1 MGPSHIVSIF
11 TSARCRFL
19 AARSCVVQEPWN
31 RAIICPDGDTVH
43 RNNPS
48 VARSIMYNTYLS
60 VAKEAAISAADG
72 QRSRFGEVSDFE
84 YKQGDEI
91 VTEADFESES
101 VIKSVIHDRF
111 PEHEIISEESNPDDK
126 PSSDCV
132 WIVDPI
138 DGTVNFQHGFSQFCV
153 GIAMLDKQ
161 GVKISVIHNPV
172 SEDMYAAVRGSGAKL
187 NGTAIGV
194 SDTKDIA
201 ESLIA
206 ASWSDR
212 EFSETKIFDA
222 LKGIHNSSHGF
233 RKTGSAVLS
242 MAMTAAGVFDGH
254 CLLSLRKWDVAA
266 GILLVEEAGGKVTN
280 LAGED
285 DHRKIL
291 DDSIVATNGR
301 IHERFRDSLQL
312 H

>member
-1 MGPSHIVSIF
+1 
-11 TSARCRFL
+11 L
-19 AARSCVVQEPWN
+19 
-31 RAIICPDGDTVH
+31 
-43 RNNPS
+43 
-48 VARSIMYNTYLS
+48 
-60 VAKEAAISAADG
+60 
-72 QRSRFGEVSDFE
+72 
-84 YKQGDEI
+84 
-91 VTEADFESES
+91 ESES
-101 VIKSVIHDRF
+101 VIKSVIHNRF
-111 PEHEIISEESNPDDK
+111 PQHEIISEEGNPDNELD
-126 PSSDCV
+126 SEYV

-161 GVKISVIHNPV
+161 GIRASVIHNPV
-172 SEDMYAAVRGSGAKL
+172 SEEMYTAVRGNGSKL
-187 NGTAIGV
+187 NGNDIRV
-194 SDTKDIA
+194 SETNSMG

-222 LKGIHNSSHGF
+222 LRDIHTSSHGF

-242 MAMTAAGVFDGH
+242 MAMTAAGIFDGH
-254 CLLSLRKWDVAA
+254 CLLSLGKWDVAA

-291 DDSIVATNGR
+291 NDSIVATNGR
-301 IHERFRDSLQL
+301 IHKGFRNALQL
-312 H
+312 P